1 MLRFGQTN
9 DFLREIYKWNKV
21 FLPHVPAFAVVVGK
35 YDKFLVE
42 PPKKTR
48 LFLLVSSRSS
58 QAKFSSMQKCWF
70 YFTNIITK
78 VHKIIRGE
86 LKRCSKDVKNARWDN
101 CNTGLS
107 EKWQNIF
114 IFNSDLLRAPLIW
127 VGNILNWE
135 FRKKNVYGSML
146 IFWDNCAR
154 NRRVY

>member
-35 YDKFLVE
+35 YDKFLAE

-101 CNTGLS
+101 CNTGLPKSDKTSSYLIVIFSGLRWFES
-107 EKWQNIF
+107 ETFWTEN
-114 IFNSDLLRAPLIW
+114 L
-127 VGNILNWE
+127 E
-135 FRKKNVYGSML
+135 KKMFMVV
-146 IFWDNCAR
+146 C
-154 NRRVY
+154 